1 MLKAQLGKLAER
13 EATRYLESQGLR
25 MFVSNFSCK
34 FGEIDLIM
42 TANAQTLVFVEVRS
56 RCEQVYG
63 SALDTVTAGKQAK
76 LKRTAELFLLARPR
90 YQHFNC
96 RFDVV
101 GIQTNSK
108 HPERITWIRNAFE

>member
-1 MLKAQLGKLAER
+1 MLKAQLGELAER
-13 EATRYLESQGLR
+13 EATRYLKARGLR
-25 MFVSNFSCK
+25 MVFSNFSCK

-42 TANAQTLVFVEVRS
+42 TANAQTVVFVEVRS
-56 RCEQVYG
+56 RCEQVYS

-76 LKRTAELFLLARPR
+76 LKRTAELFLQARSR

-101 GIQTNSK
+101 GIQTSSK
-108 HPERITWIRNAFE
+108 PPERITWIRNAFY